1 MSGERGAR
9 FASFLGL
16 ALFLAA
22 MILAAGYFWAPL
34 TRAGQSTIAAS
45 PVASDPWSA
54 SQTIEPADLVKELG
68 LLKGP
73 PGESKGAAKP
83 IVTYVG
89 FRALYMG
96 AHVPGAVFHG
106 AAQSEQGLADLKRW
120 AQGLPRNTNLVLYC
134 GCCPLDHCP
143 NLRPAF
149 TALHDMGF
157 ANLRVLVLSHDFASD
172 WVEKG
177 YPVEK
182 GGEKYSNANR

>member
-1 MSGERGAR
+1 MSDETGAR
-9 FASFLGL
+9 FAGSLCI
-16 ALFLAA
+16 AMFLAA
-22 MILAAGYFWAPL
+22 VILAAGYFSTPAL
-34 TRAGQSTIAAS
+34 SAGQSATAAS
-45 PVASDPWSA
+45 PVMSDPWSP
-54 SQTIEPADLVKELG
+54 SQTVEPSDLVKELG
-68 LLKGP
+68 LSKGQL
-73 PGESKGAAKP
+73 GESKSAAKP
-83 IVTYVG
+83 IVVYVG

-96 AHVPGAVFHG
+96 AHVPGSVFHG

-120 AQGLPRNTNLVLYC
+120 AQGVPRNANLVVYC

-157 ANLRVLVLSHDFASD
+157 ANLRVLLLSHDFATD

-182 GGEKYSNANR
+182 GAEKYSSANR